1 MRLAPEGNII
11 IYPLFFILVIS
22 FGIDFIFS
30 VEYLLFVN
38 MFLLVS
44 FIFCLNFF
52 RDPKRIVPKDKNC
65 IVSPADGKIIKI
77 KEFEDPKTKEKLRL
91 VSIFLSVFNVHS
103 NRMPVD
109 GLIKNVDYI
118 KGDFLAAFDHKASEQ
133 NERTEISIEARFGS
147 MVVKQ
152 IAGLVA
158 RRILCY
164 AKKDEKMLIGDRL
177 GFIRF
182 GSRTDII
189 IPNDIILNVELNQKV
204 YGGQTIIG
212 RYEV

>member
-11 IYPLFFILVIS
+11 IYPLSFILIIS
-22 FGIDFIFS
+22 FGIDFVFNHK
-30 VEYLLFVN
+30 YLFFFNLS
-38 MFLLVS
+38 LLVL

-52 RDPKRIVPKDKNC
+52 RDPIRNLPEDENC
-65 IVSPADGKIIKI
+65 IVSPADGKIIKV
-77 KEFEDPKTKEKLRL
+77 KEFEDPETKEKLRL

-109 GLIKNVDYI
+109 GMIKSVKYI

-133 NERTEISIEARFGS
+133 NERTEISIETSFGY
-147 MVVKQ
+147 MIIKQ

-164 AKKDEKMLIGDRL
+164 AKENEKMLAGDRL

-189 IPNDIILNVELNQKV
+189 LPQKVILNVKLGQKV

-212 RYEV
+212 KYEV

>member
-22 FGIDFIFS
+22 FGIDFVFS
-30 VEYLLFVN
+30 QEYLIFIN
-38 MFLLVS
+38 IFLLVL

-52 RDPKRIVPKDKNC
+52 RDPKRTVPTDENC

-77 KEFEDPKTKEKLRL
+77 KEFEDPQTKEKFRL

-109 GLIKNVDYI
+109 GLIKSVDYV
-118 KGDFLAAFDHKASEQ
+118 KGDFLAAFDHKASEK
-133 NERTEISIEARFGS
+133 NERTEISIETSFGS

-164 AKKDEKMLIGDRL
+164 AKENEKMFAGDRL

-189 IPNDIILNVELNQKV
+189 LPINVSLDIELNQKV

-212 RYEV
+212 KYEV

>member
-11 IYPLFFILVIS
+11 IYPLSFILIIS
-22 FGIDFIFS
+22 FGIDFVFNHK
-30 VEYLLFVN
+30 YLFFFNL
-38 MFLLVS
+38 FLLVL

-52 RDPKRIVPKDKNC
+52 RDAIRNLPEDENC
-65 IVSPADGKIIKI
+65 IVSPADGKIIKV
-77 KEFEDPKTKEKLRL
+77 KEFEDPETKEKLRL

-109 GLIKNVDYI
+109 GMIKSVKYI

-133 NERTEISIEARFGS
+133 NERTEISIETSFGY
-147 MVVKQ
+147 MIIKQ

-164 AKKDEKMLIGDRL
+164 AKENEKMLAGDRL

-189 IPNDIILNVELNQKV
+189 LPQKVILNVKLGQKV

-212 RYEV
+212 KYEV

>member
-189 IPNDIILNVELNQKV
+189 LPNDVILNVELDQKV

>member
-30 VEYLLFVN
+30 QEYLFFIN
-38 MFLLVS
+38 IFFLVL

-52 RDPKRIVPKDKNC
+52 RDPIRIVPTDVNC

-77 KEFEDPKTKEKLRL
+77 KEFEDPETKEKLRL

-109 GLIKNVDYI
+109 GLIKSVDYI

-133 NERTEISIEARFGS
+133 NERTEISIETRFGS

-164 AKKDEKMLIGDRL
+164 AKENKKMLAGDRL

-189 IPNDIILNVELNQKV
+189 LPRKVTLNIELNQKV

-212 RYEV
+212 KYEV

>member
-11 IYPLFFILVIS
+11 IYPLFFILLIS
-22 FGIDFIFS
+22 FGIDFIS
-30 VEYLLFVN
+30 SQKYLFFIN
-38 MFLLVS
+38 SFLLIL

-52 RDPKRIVPKDKNC
+52 RDPKRIVPTDENC

-77 KEFEDPKTKEKLRL
+77 KKFEDPETKEKLIL

-109 GLIKNVDYI
+109 GLIKSVNYI
-118 KGDFLAAFDHKASEQ
+118 KGDFLAAFDHKASDQ
-133 NERTEISIEARFGS
+133 NERTEISIKTRFGS

-164 AKKDEKMLIGDRL
+164 AKKNEKMLAGDRL

-189 IPNDIILNVELNQKV
+189 LPNKVTLNVKLDQKV

-212 RYEV
+212 KYEV

>member
-77 KEFEDPKTKEKLRL
+77 KEFEDPETKEKLRL

-109 GLIKNVDYI
+109 GVIKNVDYI

-189 IPNDIILNVELNQKV
+189 LPNDVILNVELDQKV

>member
-22 FGIDFIFS
+22 FGIDFIFNQ
-30 VEYLLFVN
+30 EYLFFIN
-38 MFLLVS
+38 IILLVL

-52 RDPKRIVPKDKNC
+52 RDPKRIVPKDENC

-77 KEFEDPKTKEKLRL
+77 KEFEDPETKEKLRL
-91 VSIFLSVFNVHS
+91 VSIFLSVFNVHA

-109 GLIKNVDYI
+109 GLIKSVDYI
-118 KGDFLAAFDHKASEQ
+118 KGDFLAAFDHKASEK
-133 NERTEISIEARFGS
+133 NERTEISIETRFGS

-164 AKKDEKMLIGDRL
+164 AKENEKMFAGDRL

-189 IPNDIILNVELNQKV
+189 LPINVSLDIELNQKV

-212 RYEV
+212 KYEV

>member
-11 IYPLFFILVIS
+11 IYPIFFILVIS

-189 IPNDIILNVELNQKV
+189 LPNDVTLNVELDQKV

-212 RYEV
+212 KYEV

>member
-22 FGIDFIFS
+22 FGIDFIFG

-38 MFLLVS
+38 IFLLVS

-52 RDPKRIVPKDKNC
+52 RDPKRIVPRDKNC

-77 KEFEDPKTKEKLRL
+77 KEFEDPETKEKLKL

-109 GLIKNVDYI
+109 GLIKNVEYI
-118 KGDFLAAFDHKASEQ
+118 KGDFLAAFDHKASDQ
-133 NERTEISIEARFGS
+133 NERTEISIEATFGS

-189 IPNDIILNVELNQKV
+189 LPNDVILNVELDQKV

>member
-52 RDPKRIVPKDKNC
+52 RDPKRIAPEDKNC

-77 KEFEDPKTKEKLRL
+77 EEFEDPKTKEKLRL

-189 IPNDIILNVELNQKV
+189 LPNNVTLNVELDQKV

>member
-11 IYPLFFILVIS
+11 IYPLFFILVIF
-22 FGIDFIFS
+22 FGFDFIFS
-30 VEYLLFVN
+30 TKYLFFLN
-38 MFLLVS
+38 MFFLVF

-52 RDPKRIVPKDKNC
+52 RDPKRSLPPDENC

-77 KEFEDPKTKEKLRL
+77 KEFEDPETKEKLRL

-109 GLIKNVDYI
+109 GIIKNVDYI

-133 NERTEISIEARFGS
+133 NERTEISIETSFGP
-147 MVVKQ
+147 MIVKQ

-164 AKKDEKMLIGDRL
+164 AKENEKMLAGDRL

-189 IPNDIILNVELNQKV
+189 IPHKIALNVELDQKV

>member
-11 IYPLFFILVIS
+11 IYPLFLILIIS
-22 FGIDFIFS
+22 FGFDYIFS
-30 VEYLLFVN
+30 TEYLVFLN
-38 MFLLVS
+38 IFLLVLI
-44 FIFCLNFF
+44 IFCLNFF
-52 RDPKRIVPKDKNC
+52 RDPVRNIPQEENC

-77 KEFEDPKTKEKLRL
+77 KEFEDPDTKEKLQL
-91 VSIFLSVFNVHS
+91 VSIFLSVFNVHA
-103 NRMPVD
+103 NRMPIN
-109 GLIKNVDYI
+109 GKIKSVKYI
-118 KGDFLAAFDHKASEQ
+118 KGDFLAAFDHKASDQ
-133 NERTEISIEARFGS
+133 NERTEILIEANSGY

-164 AKKDEKMLIGDRL
+164 AKENEKMYAGERL

-182 GSRTDII
+182 GSRTDVILS
-189 IPNDIILNVELNQKV
+189 NKVTLNVKLDQKV
-204 YGGQTIIG
+204 YGGETIIG

>member
-22 FGIDFIFS
+22 FGFDFIFS
-30 VEYLLFVN
+30 QEYLFFIN
-38 MFLLVS
+38 IFFLVL

-52 RDPKRIVPKDKNC
+52 RDPKRFLPKDENC

-109 GLIKNVDYI
+109 GIIRSVEYI

-133 NERTEISIEARFGS
+133 NERTKISIETSFGS
-147 MVVKQ
+147 IIVKQ

-164 AKKDEKMLIGDRL
+164 AKENEKMLAGDRL

-189 IPNDIILNVELNQKV
+189 LPHKVTLNIELNQKV

-212 RYEV
+212 RYEI

>member
-22 FGIDFIFS
+22 FGIEFIFS
-30 VEYLLFVN
+30 FKYLFFIN
-38 MFLLVS
+38 IFLLVS

-52 RDPKRIVPKDKNC
+52 RDPKRILPADKNC

-77 KEFEDPKTKEKLRL
+77 KEFEDPETKEKLRL

-109 GLIKNVDYI
+109 GLIKSVNYI
-118 KGDFLAAFDHKASEQ
+118 KGEFLAAFDHKASEQ
-133 NERTEISIEARFGS
+133 NERTEISIDTKFGS

-164 AKKDEKMLIGDRL
+164 AKENEKMSAGERL

-189 IPNDIILNVELNQKV
+189 LPDKVTLNVELDQKV

-212 RYEV
+212 KYEV

>member
-11 IYPLFFILVIS
+11 IYPLFLILIIS
-22 FGIDFIFS
+22 FGFDYIFS
-30 VEYLLFVN
+30 TEYLV
-38 MFLLVS
+38 FLNIFLVVLI
-44 FIFCLNFF
+44 IFCLNFF
-52 RDPKRIVPKDKNC
+52 RDPIRNIPQEKNC
-65 IVSPADGKIIKI
+65 IVSPADGKIINI
-77 KEFEDPKTKEKLRL
+77 KEFEDPETKEKLRL

-109 GLIKNVDYI
+109 GLIKSVDYI

-133 NERTEISIEARFGS
+133 NERTEISIETRFGP
-147 MVVKQ
+147 MIVKQ

-164 AKKDEKMLIGDRL
+164 AKKNKKMLAGDRL

-189 IPNDIILNVELNQKV
+189 LPNKVTLKVELDQKV
-204 YGGQTIIG
+204 YGGQNIIG
-212 RYEV
+212 KYEV